1 MGGYEASMS
10 DEDGQVSEVSKLKP
24 SDTGANEVNADGV
37 PPADK
42 ARSEPGG
49 DGHVEY
55 GDDAKDA
62 TAMQRMNED
71 EDKERGRSAD

>member
-1 MGGYEASMS
+1 MS
-10 DEDGQVSEVSKLKP
+10 NDEGQVSEVSKLSP

-55 GDDAKDA
+55 GQGADNA
-62 TAMQRMNED
+62 TQMQRLNED
-71 EDKERGRSAD
+71 DDKERGRSDD

>member
-1 MGGYEASMS
+1 MS
-10 DEDGQVSEVSKLKP
+10 NDEGQVSEVSQLAP

-37 PPADK
+37 PPADE

-55 GDDAKDA
+55 GEDSDDA
-62 TAMQRMNED
+62 TQMERLNED
-71 EDKERGRSAD
+71 DDKQQGRS